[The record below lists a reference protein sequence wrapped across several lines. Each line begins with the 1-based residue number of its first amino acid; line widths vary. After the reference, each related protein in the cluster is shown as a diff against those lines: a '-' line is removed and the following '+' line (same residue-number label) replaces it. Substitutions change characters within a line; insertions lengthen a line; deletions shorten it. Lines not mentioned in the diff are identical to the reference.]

1 MKVLIIDKNTLMRKS
16 IKEDI
21 LYVGYDV
28 EDTSNYKVDLSDLL
42 LGQYDLLIIDAC
54 SAGFKLSRDI
64 REFEKERKSEL
75 ITPIIF
81 ISNKDEIELRIQCF
95 QSGGNEFVIKDRK
108 NDISLKINSIL
119 KPDLI
124 WKGTDIAIVEDDNT
138 TAKFL
143 MYLLKNKGANVSWF
157 NNAVDC
163 YAFLQ
168 ENTVDLIVTDY
179 MMPKMS
185 GTELVTKIRTELGLK
200 ELPIM
205 FTSSTKEK
213 AEILE
218 FYKCGGNDFISKPFL
233 KEEVYT
239 KIKILLDNMNKT
251 KVMNQYIKELSNLND
266 VKDQFLAVCS
276 HDLRAPLNSI
286 IGYSD
291 VLIQDDELERD
302 VTDMIKVMNK
312 SAHSLLG
319 MVDDLLTLSEV
330 QLQDEIDLLEVDLV
344 EIVKE
349 SFEQMKGSMTKD
361 IEFKIIDKSNKAK
374 IFGNDSMLR
383 RTFTN
388 LLSNAYKFTE
398 DGGEISST
406 IWCEDEML
414 YCTVKDSG
422 IGIPKE
428 DLSNVF
434 VRMSGVG
441 RYGLEGQK
449 STGIGLS
456 IVKEIVEKHNAT
468 IDVDSEEGEGTIFTL
483 GFELKKGA

>member
-1 MKVLIIDKNTLMRKS
+1 MKILIIDKNTLMRKNL
-16 IKEDI
+16 KEE
-21 LYVGYDV
+21 LMYVGYDV
-28 EDTSNYKVDLSDLL
+28 EDTSCYTVDLSKIVDSKY
-42 LGQYDLLIIDAC
+42 QLLIVDAC
-54 SAGFKLSRDI
+54 ECGFKLSSEI
-64 REFEKERKSEL
+64 REYEKSHNSDI
-75 ITPIIF
+75 ITPVIF
-81 ISNKDEIELRIQCF
+81 VAGKDDIKLRLESF
-95 QSGGNEFVIKDRK
+95 QSGGNEFVIKERK
-108 NDISLKINSIL
+108 SDISLKVNSIL

-124 WKGTDIAIVEDDNT
+124 WKGTNIAIVEDDNT

-143 MYLLKNKGANVSWF
+143 MYLLKNKGARVNWF

-163 YAFLQ
+163 YDFLKD
-168 ENTVDLIVTDY
+168 NSVDLIVTDNI
-179 MMPKMS
+179 MPNMT

-213 AEILE
+213 VEILE

-239 KIKILLDNMNKT
+239 KIKILLDNTNKT
-251 KVMNQYIKELSNLND
+251 KAMNQYIKELSNLND

-291 VLIQDDELERD
+291 VLIEDDELESD

-330 QLQDEIDLLEVDLV
+330 QLKDELDLFEVDLH
-344 EIVKE
+344 EIIKE
-349 SFEQMKGSMTKD
+349 SYEQMKGSMSKS
-361 IEFKIIDKSNKAK
+361 IEYTIDDRSDNAK

-398 DGGEISST
+398 DGGVISSK
-406 IWCEDEML
+406 IWCEEDIV
-414 YCTVKDSG
+414 YCTIKDSG
-422 IGIPKE
+422 IGIPKK

-468 IDVDSEEGEGTIFTL
+468 IDVDSEEGKGTVFTL
-483 GFELKKGA
+483 GFEMKKGA